1 MLHTIWYWPQ
11 MIDTMFWTFVIK
23 AAADR
28 QNVLSVNS
36 QNRNPSSNIYGMEI
50 EAIPVKNFHNLFWP
64 VYVLDRRAQSA
75 GGLGPPKWEPRSRI
89 GVYLGHLPFHSG
101 SVALVFNPS
110 TGRVSPHFHVVF
122 DNSFS
127 TVPYMNLG
135 TTPPNWADLVLHSSA
150 TDTINASTLPSVPTG
165 MEYEVPADLLQP
177 KTSTFSTHA
186 LIWV

>member
-36 QNRNPSSNIYGMEI
+36 QNRTPSSNIYGMEI

-89 GVYLGHLPFHSG
+89 GVYLGHSPFHSG

-135 TTPPNWADLVLHSSA
+135 TTPPNWADLVLHSYEL
-150 TDTINASTLPSVPTG
+150 STYDDFWLAQTWSSDLPPMV
-165 MEYEVPADLLQP
+165 L
-177 KTSTFSTHA
+177 
-186 LIWV
+186 